1 MKVKT
6 RFAPSPTGYL
16 HVGSLRTALFNY
28 LWAKRNKGE
37 FALRIED
44 TDKER
49 FVEGAQESL
58 INTLTKMA
66 LVPDGDI
73 IVQST
78 RLEVYQKNIDK
89 LIKDGHA
96 YPCFC
101 TAERLEKMRQD
112 QQANKQVPKYDGLC
126 RNLDK
131 KEVEERISQGQTYVV
146 RFKIPENQIV
156 KAEDLVYGK
165 ISVKTEDLD
174 DFIILKSDK
183 YPTYHLAHVV
193 DDIEMK
199 ITHVIRGEEW
209 LPSLPKH
216 ILIYQAL
223 GQKMPAF
230 CHLPLL
236 LNPDKSKLSKR
247 QGDVAVEDFLKKGY
261 LGQALINYVALL
273 GWNPGDDR
281 ELFTLDQL
289 VKEFSV
295 ERINKA
301 GAVFDINKL
310 NWFNAEYIRLIIK
323 QGGTRYEQLLEQVK
337 GFIPEAGEKTEGIL
351 RLFGSRINNLSE
363 LKEMSQFVFK
373 LVDYPAE
380 MLVFKKSDLEKTKHG
395 LDLALGALGKFEP
408 KFWQEEKL
416 NAMIQ
421 NVASEHKL
429 SPGDIF
435 WPIRVAL
442 SGQEKSP
449 SPIELL
455 EFFGPEESLSRIK
468 QAIAK
473 LN

>member
-1 MKVKT
+1 MKLKT

-28 LWAKRNKGE
+28 LWAKKNNGE

-44 TDKER
+44 TDKKR
-49 FVEGAQESL
+49 FVEGAQENL
-58 INTLTKMA
+58 IKILTLMGLT
-66 LVPDGDI
+66 PDGKI
-73 IVQST
+73 MVQST
-78 RLEVYQKNIDK
+78 RLAIYQKTVDK
-89 LIKDGHA
+89 LIKQDSA

-101 TAERLEKMRQD
+101 TAERLEQARND
-112 QQANKQVPKYDGLC
+112 QQAKKQVPKYDGLC
-126 RNLDK
+126 RNLSP
-131 KEVEERISQGQTYVV
+131 EERKKRINEGQSYVV
-146 RFKIPENQIV
+146 RFKIPENKIV
-156 KAEDLVYGK
+156 EAEDIVYGK
-165 ISVKTEDLD
+165 ISVKTQDLD
-174 DFIILKSDK
+174 DFVILKSDK
-183 YPTYHLAHVV
+183 YPTYHLAHIV

-223 GQKMPAF
+223 GHKVPQF
-230 CHLPLL
+230 VHLPLL

-247 QGDVAVEDFLKKGY
+247 QGDVAVEDFLNKGY

-281 ELFTLDQL
+281 ELFTIDQL
-289 VKEFSV
+289 IKEFSL

-310 NWFNAEYIRLIIK
+310 NWFNAEYIKQIIK
-323 QGGTRYEQLLEQVK
+323 QGGRRYEQLLEQIST
-337 GFIPEAGEKTEGIL
+337 FIPKHEDRLDDLVKLFAG
-351 RLFGSRINNLSE
+351 RINNLLE
-363 LKEMSQFVFK
+363 LKEMSSFLFT
-373 LVDYPAE
+373 LPDYPAE
-380 MLVFKKSDLEKTKHG
+380 LLIFKKSDLDKTKHG
-395 LDLALGALGKFEP
+395 LDLALGALGKFEDQ
-408 KFWQEEKL
+408 FWQDEKL

-421 NVASEHKL
+421 EVATQHHL

-442 SGQEKSP
+442 SGKDKSP

-455 EFFGPEESLSRIK
+455 EFFGKQESLTRIK
-468 QAIAK
+468 QAIVK
-473 LN
+473 LK

>member
-1 MKVKT
+1 MKLKT

-28 LWAKRNKGE
+28 LFAKKNKGE

-44 TDKER
+44 TDQER
-49 FVEGAQESL
+49 FVEDAQEKL
-58 INTLTKMA
+58 LAVMTKMG
-66 LVPDGDI
+66 LNHDGDMM
-73 IVQST
+73 VQSL
-78 RLEVYQKNIDK
+78 RLDTYHKRIAE
-89 LIKDGHA
+89 LIKTENA

-101 TAERLEKMRQD
+101 SQERLEQLRQD
-112 QQANKQVPKYDGLC
+112 QQAKKQVPKYDGLC
-126 RNLDK
+126 RNLDP
-131 KEVEERISQGQTYVV
+131 KEAKTRIDKGEDYVV

-156 KAEDLVYGK
+156 KAEDVVYGK

-183 YPTYHLAHVV
+183 YPTYHLANVV
-193 DDIEMK
+193 DDNEMK
-199 ITHVIRGEEW
+199 ISHVIRGEEW

-216 ILIYQAL
+216 ILLYQAF
-223 GQKMPAF
+223 GYKPPIFA
-230 CHLPLL
+230 HLPLL
-236 LNPDKSKLSKR
+236 LNPDRSKLSKR
-247 QGDVAVEDFLKKGY
+247 QGDVAVEDFLAKGY
-261 LGQALINYVALL
+261 LTQALLNYVALL

-289 VKEFSV
+289 IKEFSL

-310 NWFNAEYIRLIIK
+310 NWFNAEYIRAIIK
-323 QGGTRYEQLLEQVK
+323 QGGARYDQLMEQVAD
-337 GFIPEAGEKTEGIL
+337 FIPEHKDKINELLK
-351 RLFGSRINNLSE
+351 LFGSRINNLSE
-363 LKEMSQFVFK
+363 LKDMSAFLFT
-373 LVDYPAE
+373 LPDYPKE
-380 MLVFKKSDLEKTKHG
+380 MLIFKKSDLNKTTHG
-395 LDLALGALGKFEP
+395 LDLALGILGKVED
-408 KFWQEEKL
+408 KFWQEERL
-416 NAMIQ
+416 NNVIQ
-421 NVASEHKL
+421 EVASEHKL

-449 SPIELL
+449 SPVELL
-455 EFFGPEESLSRIK
+455 VFLGQDESLARIK